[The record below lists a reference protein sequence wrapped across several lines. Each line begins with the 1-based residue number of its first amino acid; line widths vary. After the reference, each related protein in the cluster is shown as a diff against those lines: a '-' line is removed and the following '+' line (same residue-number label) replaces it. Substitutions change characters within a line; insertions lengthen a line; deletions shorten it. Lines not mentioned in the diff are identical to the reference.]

1 MACRPCEEKAR
12 RMQQEMM
19 VRTYGESAKTP
30 ADITTENAVREE
42 KNDNFKVTEV
52 NSQYELF
59 KKRLYNTQA
68 IY

>member
-1 MACRPCEEKAR
+1 
-12 RMQQEMM
+12 MM

-30 ADITTENAVREE
+30 ADISTENAVREE
-42 KNDNFKVTEV
+42 KDDNFKITEV